1 MNGHLNSFGLKPN
14 RAMQVFTYGSMT
26 RNLTRDEAV
35 ALGGRD
41 QRGITPA
48 DPMGTT
54 VRRITNSDDT
64 RIVMRNRFTFDP
76 SMEVSDARITAVA
89 RHHEKAFGARFPML
103 AKVDMQYRSDCRL
116 CLSRNSVNVVQGLEP
131 GLYAACSRNGLG
143 TVRGTLSGMLVAKL
157 ATNTASER
165 LDRAFAMPEPDELLP
180 SIITSVG
187 ANAFLKWQELKA
199 GTEL

>member
-1 MNGHLNSFGLKPN
+1 MSTPRGILAVNGHLNSFGLKPN

-64 RIVMRNRFTFDP
+64 RIVMRNTFTFDP

-89 RHHEKAFGARFPML
+89 RDHEKAFGARFPML
-103 AKVDMQYRSDCRL
+103 AKVDMQYR
-116 CLSRNSVNVVQGLEP
+116 
-131 GLYAACSRNGLG
+131 
-143 TVRGTLSGMLVAKL
+143 
-157 ATNTASER
+157 
-165 LDRAFAMPEPDELLP
+165 
-180 SIITSVG
+180 
-187 ANAFLKWQELKA
+187 
-199 GTEL
+199 